1 MVNYQ
6 LTGTDSFS
14 ATFANLAK
22 LAVAPVIEDGGNV
35 INVEMKIAKFWID
48 RTFAILFADGTN
60 SIDSKCTRTNILD
73 QLTITDPKY
82 KDAKHTL
89 IGNSVGHLLGLTVPV
104 DNALRLKELVDIMTP
119 ASQTANEASVAK
131 VATLAIDTFV
141 RKVIGDDDP
150 TLQVPTNTEKAHQVE
165 AANDLV
171 TECLTSAAK
180 RTTFDTALFKHVVHY
195 LDSTFTGA
203 QDANGSVFTKP
214 TTAAAGTSYD
224 ASGTNNVDSIIGAL
238 IQQAASFNPSRLNKL
253 LGASAEGGADGTAD
267 DPVPDL
273 HDGVKAFHF
282 LRFEVDD
289 VLTFKNTV
297 TVGSPIST
305 ANGGGQGASGTD
317 PVGTLIVNFNL
328 TVAENTDTDL
338 ANHLVLGSTLGTTFT
353 A

>member
-1 MVNYQ
+1 
-6 LTGTDSFS
+6 
-14 ATFANLAK
+14 
-22 LAVAPVIEDGGNV
+22 
-35 INVEMKIAKFWID
+35 MKIAKFWID

-82 KDAKHTL
+82 KDAKHRL

-119 ASQTANEASVAK
+119 ASQTANETSVAG
-131 VATLAIDTFV
+131 VASLAIDTFV

-150 TLQVPTNTEKAHQVE
+150 SSAVGVIANTQKAHQVE
-165 AANDLV
+165 AANALV

-180 RTTFDTALFKHVVHY
+180 RTTFDTALFKHVAHY
-195 LDSTFTGA
+195 LDTDFSGA
-203 QDANGSVFTKP
+203 VDAGGTVFTKP
-214 TTAAAGTSYD
+214 TTAAGSTYD

-238 IQQAASFNPSRLNKL
+238 IQQAASFDPSRLNKL
-253 LGASAEGGADGTAD
+253 LGASAEGGAAGTTD

-273 HDGVKAFHF
+273 HDGDKALHF
-282 LRFEVDD
+282 LRFEIGD

-297 TVGSPIST
+297 TVGQPIST
-305 ANGGGQGASGTD
+305 ALGGGQGAAGTD
-317 PVGTLIVNFNL
+317 AVGTLVVNFNL
-328 TVAENTDTDL
+328 TVADNTDADL
-338 ANHLVLGSTLGTTFT
+338 SSHLVLGSTLGTTFT